1 MGFRRA
7 AKVDLNQPQV
17 VKELRSLGYR
27 VDIVSQV
34 KKLYDLVVT
43 GRMTGTNDIRTVR
56 VELKSEGGT
65 LTPDESDYHNTDP
78 YPETLLIAFS
88 TEDILE
94 WFHKPYLTKKHSQG
108 KEAIYASADVESK
121 DMTHITP
128 LSITYEIKA
137 KRNTRNSTTGETLS
151 GSTMRNIL
159 TGNSIQTTGDGYS
172 GKSKLNGTAKKK

>member
-17 VKELRSLGYR
+17 VKELRSLGYK

-43 GRMTGTNDIRTVR
+43 GRITGTDDVRTVR

-65 LTPDESDYHNTDP
+65 LTPDESDYHKGDP

-94 WFHKPYLTKKHSQG
+94 WFHKPYLTKKRLSG
-108 KEAIYASADVESK
+108 GADTSVSADAVSKANTHTTYSYTISSKRESQ
-121 DMTHITP
+121 
-128 LSITYEIKA
+128 
-137 KRNTRNSTTGETLS
+137 STK
-151 GSTMRNIL
+151 N
-159 TGNSIQTTGDGYS
+159 
-172 GKSKLNGTAKKK
+172 

>member
-17 VKELRSLGYR
+17 VKELRTLGYK

-43 GRMTGTNDIRTVR
+43 GRITGTNDIRTVR

-65 LTPDESDYHNTDP
+65 LTPDESEYHKTDP

-94 WFHKPYLTKKHSQG
+94 WFHKSYLTKKR
-108 KEAIYASADVESK
+108 
-121 DMTHITP
+121 
-128 LSITYEIKA
+128 L
-137 KRNTRNSTTGETLS
+137 
-151 GSTMRNIL
+151 
-159 TGNSIQTTGDGYS
+159 
-172 GKSKLNGTAKKK
+172 

>member
-43 GRMTGTNDIRTVR
+43 GKMTGTSDIRTVR

-65 LTPDESDYHNTDP
+65 LTPDESEYHKNDP
-78 YPETLLIAFS
+78 YPETLLIAYC

-94 WFHKPYLTKKHSQG
+94 WFHKPYLTKKR
-108 KEAIYASADVESK
+108 
-121 DMTHITP
+121 
-128 LSITYEIKA
+128 L
-137 KRNTRNSTTGETLS
+137 
-151 GSTMRNIL
+151 
-159 TGNSIQTTGDGYS
+159 
-172 GKSKLNGTAKKK
+172 

>member
-43 GRMTGTNDIRTVR
+43 GRIMSTNDVRTVR

-65 LTPDESDYHNTDP
+65 LTTDEISYHTSEP

-88 TEDILE
+88 TEDVLE
-94 WFHKPYLTKKHSQG
+94 WFHKPYLTKKQ
-108 KEAIYASADVESK
+108 
-121 DMTHITP
+121 
-128 LSITYEIKA
+128 
-137 KRNTRNSTTGETLS
+137 
-151 GSTMRNIL
+151 
-159 TGNSIQTTGDGYS
+159 
-172 GKSKLNGTAKKK
+172 